1 MIIEVCQKK
10 EADAAKDEWRRTEW
24 LAVQLMNVSG
34 NLRRTVRPGQLIKF
48 ADEKRKLSP
57 KDREIREQ
65 QLKETAMR
73 HKAKF
78 WTKIKGQ
85 ALEDAAIMRGGAD
98 EDVLPRGPSTTG
110 L

>member
-10 EADAAKDEWRRTEW
+10 EAEAAKDEWRRTEW

-34 NLRRTVRPGQLIKF
+34 NLKRTVRPGQLIKF
-48 ADEKRKLSP
+48 KDETQGMLTPKEREARKR
-57 KDREIREQ
+57 Q
-65 QLKETAMR
+65 FKETVML

-85 ALEDAAIMRGGAD
+85 TLEDAAILQNRATG
-98 EDVLPRGPSTTG
+98 DVLPRGPG

>member
-10 EADAAKDEWRRTEW
+10 EAEAAKDEWRRTEW

-34 NLRRTVRPGQLIKF
+34 NLKRTVRPGQLIKF

-57 KDREIREQ
+57 KDREVRAQ

-85 ALEDAAIMRGGAD
+85 ALEDAAILRDAPAGD
-98 EDVLPRGPSTTG
+98 TLPQGPG

>member
-10 EADAAKDEWRRTEW
+10 EAEAAKDEWRRTEW

-34 NLRRTVRPGQLIKF
+34 NLKRTVRPGQLIKF
-48 ADEKRKLSP
+48 ADEKHKLSL
-57 KDREIREQ
+57 KDRETREQ

-85 ALEDAAIMRGGAD
+85 ALEDAAILRDAPTGD
-98 EDVLPRGPSTTG
+98 TLPQGPG